1 MESVMW
7 GLELSVSD
15 QSAELPGWLA
25 RHGAALAALP
35 AVILCESFAP
45 IEDLGAAVRFHD
57 ADVPA
62 AMIVLGFAERADLL
76 AALGS
81 PVLMAALAARPG
93 GVQASAACFR
103 RHRTPL
109 PGDNMSRD
117 SAVSYVVRYR
127 LPCDDAPGFVAEYL
141 AGHLPI
147 QADFPGIRRV
157 LGFEPIEGGPQGAT
171 PAGYLVGNEV
181 SFDDVAA
188 FCAAMESPVL
198 DRLRA
203 HSGVLPPRDGLCT
216 HHLMKRRLLK

>member
-1 MESVMW
+1 MW
-7 GLELSVSD
+7 GLELSFCG
-15 QSAELPGWLA
+15 QSAALPGWLG
-25 RHGAALAALP
+25 RHEAALAALP
-35 AVILCESFAP
+35 EVLLCESFSP
-45 IEDLGAAVRFHD
+45 IRDLGAAARFHD
-57 ADVPA
+57 ADAPA
-62 AMIVLGFAERADLL
+62 AMIVLGFAGRTDLS
-76 AALGS
+76 AALDS
-81 PVLMAALAARPG
+81 LVLVAALAALPDG
-93 GVQASAACFR
+93 LQATASCFH

-109 PGDNMSRD
+109 PGEDLSRD
-117 SAVSYVVRYR
+117 DGVSYVVRYR

-157 LGFEPIEGGPQGAT
+157 LGFEPIAGCPQGAT

-188 FCAAMESPVL
+188 FCVAMESPVL

-203 HSGVLPPRDGLCT
+203 HSGVLPPREGLCT

>member
-1 MESVMW
+1 MW
-7 GLELSVSD
+7 GLELSFSG

-25 RHGAALAALP
+25 QHGAALATLP
-35 AVILCESFAP
+35 AVTLCESFAP
-45 IEDLGAAVRFHD
+45 IGDLGAAARFHD

-62 AMIVLGFAERADLL
+62 AMIVLGFAERADLSAVL
-76 AALGS
+76 DA
-81 PVLMAALAARPG
+81 PVLRAALAALPEG
-93 GVQASAACFR
+93 LEATAGCFR

-109 PGDNMSRD
+109 PGDDESRGG
-117 SAVSYVVRYR
+117 AVSYVVRYR

-157 LGFEPIEGGPQGAT
+157 LGFDPIEGCPQGAA

-181 SFDDVAA
+181 SFDDVEA
-188 FCAAMESPVL
+188 FCVAMESSVL
-198 DRLRA
+198 DRLRV
-203 HSGVLPPRDGLCT
+203 HSGALPPREGLCT